1 VSKQVS
7 SSLRN
12 ISTRSAKSLH
22 GVLIDLRDEKPE
34 ELRIEFHTLPLIADL
49 YNNNQ
54 DEEIFETFS
63 RFALEGSIQ
72 DSNDLY
78 LLIRSYLRT
87 KRVDE
92 AIEVMTSNLDA
103 VFSNRNIIYEYIIL
117 LGKLGNYSKMNHAVS
132 VLKERYGTNGVHS
145 KVLQALL
152 ISRAPPDEIED
163 YISSMKMRYEEN
175 APYEITR
182 AGINSKSLELAL
194 EYAEQMQDTPRNNYM
209 ALRTYF
215 RTGNK
220 NKARIIIDKM
230 KPPKY
235 SEQQIM
241 EVIRIGLQLDNH
253 VAMKNWFKH
262 SKLNQFEIE
271 IELARSQF
279 KNALSESDFDSSF
292 SAFKKLY
299 KVDTYTPHEVLLLLR
314 TNLNEI
320 DNALLQLLE
329 FGQADPFLLS
339 CVAELATKYNQK
351 TIADEAFERLEAM
364 SLCADRHSDIF
375 IHYLRAAWD
384 SANLNYLTSVYR
396 TLPNQHFRGN
406 EIHDFAKTY
415 NQIMNSLGI
424 MSETKMSTGGELLEG
439 QLLSKLLLD
448 NISENKYDA
457 IKNHAV
463 VVNNSL
469 KFGGAERQVVR
480 CLSSDEFSKS
490 LVVWNSRVNTSNNS
504 FIDEVNSLELK
515 IHDYSLPLTPSPMVF
530 TPEIEKLLS
539 LIPNTSPLNPGIT
552 NKIRNLTA
560 ILLKERPYSL
570 HLWQD
575 TTNVLGAIAGLI
587 AGVPRIMMSA
597 RSLPPF
603 AIKNSSFPNKGP
615 NYYLNNRYVRILYQ
629 QLLKHDNVYLCH
641 NSENGMQ
648 KYIEWLGGFEEKM
661 QLLRNG
667 FDFSDFASIVPTK
680 KEKSDVPILGSV
692 FRFVDVKRPF
702 LWLDVAKQLLGR
714 MNGKIKFRLVG
725 DGPMLGASI
734 AYANELG
741 INESVEFL
749 GYRDDVKELLLTFD
763 AFLLTSTIEG
773 LPNVLIEA
781 QAMGVPVIST
791 DAGGARE
798 TFVNGL
804 SGRLVDSSEID
815 SITGAVLEVLNDD
828 KYGESASKMGQE
840 FVFSRYSI
848 AVMHKQLHHILF
860 GDLR

>member
-1 VSKQVS
+1 MS
-7 SSLRN
+7 SSPRN
-12 ISTRSAKSLH
+12 ISTRSAQSLH

-54 DEEIFETFS
+54 DEIIFETFS
-63 RFALEGSIQ
+63 RFALEGAIQ

-87 KRVDE
+87 RRVDE
-92 AIEVMTSNLDA
+92 AMEVMASNLDA
-103 VFSNRNIIYEYIIL
+103 VYSNRNLMYEYIIL
-117 LGKLGNYSKMNHAVS
+117 LAKLGNYSKMYHVIS
-132 VLKERYGTNGVHS
+132 VLEEKYGNNGAHS
-145 KVLQALL
+145 KVLQSLI
-152 ISRAPPDEIED
+152 ISRAPTNIIED
-163 YISSMKMRYEEN
+163 YITSIKTRFEEN
-175 APYEITR
+175 AAYEITR

-194 EYAEQMQDTPRNNYM
+194 EYAKQMQDTPRNNYL

-220 NKARIIIDKM
+220 DKARKIISKM
-230 KPPKY
+230 KPQKY
-235 SEQQIM
+235 TEQQIM
-241 EVIRIGLQLDNH
+241 DIIRIGLQLDSH
-253 VAMKNWFKH
+253 MIMQDWFKH
-262 SKLNQFEIE
+262 SKLNQDMIE

-279 KNALSESDFDSSF
+279 KNAVSESDFDSSF

-299 KVDTYTPHEVLLLLR
+299 KVDTFTPHEVLLLLR
-314 TNLNEI
+314 TNLN
-320 DNALLQLLE
+320 DVNNALIQLLE
-329 FGQADPFLLS
+329 YAQADPFLLS
-339 CVAELATKYNQK
+339 CVVELATKYNQK
-351 TIADEAFERLEAM
+351 SIADEAFERIEAM

-375 IHYLRAAWD
+375 IHYKRAAID
-384 SANLNYLTSVYR
+384 SANLNYLTSVFN
-396 TLPNQHFRGN
+396 TLQNQAHRGA
-406 EIHDFAKTY
+406 EIHDFANTY
-415 NQIMNSLGI
+415 TQIVNYLEVMA
-424 MSETKMSTGGELLEG
+424 ETKMSNGKELLEG
-439 QLLSKLLLD
+439 QLLKKLLLAYLP
-448 NISENKYDA
+448 EHKYDA
-457 IKNHAV
+457 ITNHAV

-480 CLSSDEFSKS
+480 CLSSDAFSKS
-490 LVVWNSRVNTSNNS
+490 LVVWNSRINTSNNS
-504 FIDEVNSLELK
+504 FIDEVNSLELN
-515 IHDYSLPLTPSPMVF
+515 IHDYSLPLTPSPMVY

-575 TTNVLGAIAGLI
+575 TTNVLGAVAGLI

-603 AIKNSSFPNKGP
+603 AIKNSSFPDKGP

-629 QLLKHDNVYLCH
+629 QLLKHENVYLCH

-667 FDFSDFASIVPTK
+667 FDFSDFASIVPT
-680 KEKSDVPILGSV
+680 EKGKINMPILGSV
-692 FRFVDVKRPF
+692 FRFVEVKRPF
-702 LWLDVAKQLLGR
+702 LWLDVAKKLIDR
-714 MNGKIKFRLVG
+714 RNGNIKFRLVG
-725 DGPMLGASI
+725 DGPMLNAAI
-734 AYANELG
+734 AYAHDLG
-741 INESVEFL
+741 INDSVEFL

-763 AFLLTSTIEG
+763 AFLLTSSIEG

-798 TFVNGL
+798 TFVDKL
-804 SGRLVDSSEID
+804 SGRLVTSSDID
-815 SITGAVLEVLNDD
+815 AIAGAVLEVLNED
-828 KYGESASKMGQE
+828 KYGESASKHGQE

-848 AVMHKQLHHILF
+848 EVMHKQLHHILF
-860 GDLR
+860 EDLK